1 VQPSFIAHEVHVNS
15 RRLSGHAARG
25 TAATTTATTTTTGMV
40 RVLWMLLM
48 LVLVLGIVMPMVLQE
63 VAAVGKQRLS
73 VPVRGHGRHELQAEV
88 AFHRL
93 VEAPIPDAEA
103 AVVVHIGGT
112 SDPIQFQEPKL
123 AGKN

>member
-15 RRLSGHAARG
+15 RRLGGHAARG
-25 TAATTTATTTTTGMV
+25 TAATTTTGMV
-40 RVLWMLLM
+40 RVLWMVLV

-73 VPVRGHGRHELQAEV
+73 VPVRRHGRHELQAEV
-88 AFHRL
+88 AFRRL

-103 AVVVHIGGT
+103 AVVVHIGDT

-123 AGKN
+123 AGKF

>member
-1 VQPSFIAHEVHVNS
+1 
-15 RRLSGHAARG
+15 
-25 TAATTTATTTTTGMV
+25 MV
-40 RVLWMLLM
+40 RVLWMVLV

-73 VPVRGHGRHELQAEV
+73 VPVRRHGRHELQAEV
-88 AFHRL
+88 AFRRL

-103 AVVVHIGGT
+103 AVVVHIGDT

-123 AGKN
+123 AGKI

>member
-1 VQPSFIAHEVHVNS
+1 MQPSFIAHEVHVNS
-15 RRLSGHAARG
+15 RRLGGHAARG
-25 TAATTTATTTTTGMV
+25 TAATTTTGMV
-40 RVLWMLLM
+40 RVLWMVLV

-73 VPVRGHGRHELQAEV
+73 VPVRRHGRHELQAEV
-88 AFHRL
+88 AFRRL

-103 AVVVHIGGT
+103 AVVVHIGDT

-123 AGKN
+123 AGKF